1 MINQTIYKFLSF
13 TFALTKWIIIVI
25 VLLTLIHFFVATIF
39 FVEGESMQPNYE
51 NGDALVV
58 DRISYLV
65 REPRRGEAVVLKF
78 PGDPDKKKYIK
89 RIIGLPNETISISA
103 GKVYIDNKVLY
114 ETYLP
119 KQDVT
124 LPNMTK
130 KLGDDEYFFMGDN
143 RLNSSDSRVWGQ
155 ASRQYIVGRVW
166 MRLWPVRNAGLI
178 EQPYYILK

>member
-1 MINQTIYKFLSF
+1 MEISVYKIASF
-13 TFALTKWIIIVI
+13 AFALTKWIIIIAVI
-25 VLLTLIHFFVATIF
+25 VILIHFFVVTIF

-65 REPRRGEAVVLKF
+65 HKPKRGETVVLKF
-78 PGDPDKKKYIK
+78 PGDPKKKKYIK
-89 RIIGLPNETISISA
+89 RIIALPNETISINN
-103 GKVYIDNKVLY
+103 GKVYIDNELLT

-143 RLNSSDSRVWGQ
+143 RLNSSDSRVWGP
-155 ASRQYIVGRVW
+155 AIREYIVGRVW
-166 MRLWPVRNAGLI
+166 MQLWPTKEIGLV